1 MAAASS
7 VHNTVVAYVED
18 RPGVLARVASL
29 FRRRGFNI
37 ESLTVGHSDEPG
49 VSRMTIVVDGQNTQ
63 VHQVEHQLFK
73 LIDVVSVVDITDQ
86 PMVAR
91 ELALIKVV
99 CSPQDRREIM
109 DLTNAFRA
117 DVVDVAEGS
126 VIVQVLGD
134 EDKVD
139 ALLGLLRPYG
149 VLEIVRTGRVAM
161 VRGSATSKPA
171 PVSESERQ
179 AEAERAPR
187 GRRPEGSLPFASD

>member
-1 MAAASS
+1 MAAANS
-7 VHNTVVAYVED
+7 VLNTVVAYVED

-63 VHQVEHQLFK
+63 VHQVQHQLFK
-73 LIDVVSVVDITDQ
+73 LIDVVSAVDITDQ

-91 ELALIKVV
+91 ELALIKVA
-99 CSPQDRREIM
+99 CSPQGRREIM
-109 DLTNAFRA
+109 DLATVFRA
-117 DVVDVAEGS
+117 DVVDVAEAS
-126 VIVQVLGD
+126 LIVQVLGD

-139 ALLGLLRPYG
+139 ALLGLLRPHG
-149 VLEIVRTGRVAM
+149 VLEMVRTGRVAL

-171 PVSESERQ
+171 PVSESERR
-179 AEAERAPR
+179 AEAERAQR
-187 GRRPEGSLPFASD
+187 GRRPQGSLPFASD